1 MTARRGGQRGVIRM
15 ALLFAA
21 FLASLSLVVWRQSRA
36 LEVLRA
42 TDEVRRERAVVEAR
56 RTALVRELDELES
69 RGRITRLAEQE
80 FGMRVPRGDEIV
92 LLPLD
97 GPTPARPTPLPAPT
111 RVAGAKPGRASGG
124 DPPGRPSGGAAVGGG
139 GT

>member
-1 MTARRGGQRGVIRM
+1 MTGRRGGQRGVIRV

-36 LEVLRA
+36 LEMLRA
-42 TDEVRRERAVVEAR
+42 IDEVRRERAVVEAQ
-56 RTALVRELDELES
+56 RTALVRELDVLES

-80 FGMRVPRGDEIV
+80 FGMRVPHGDEIV

-97 GPTPARPTPLPAPT
+97 GPTPTRPSAPPAPT
-111 RVAGAKPGRASGG
+111 RVAGGSPGPSAGG
-124 DPPGRPSGGAAVGGG
+124 PPGRPSRAPAASGGGA
-139 GT
+139 